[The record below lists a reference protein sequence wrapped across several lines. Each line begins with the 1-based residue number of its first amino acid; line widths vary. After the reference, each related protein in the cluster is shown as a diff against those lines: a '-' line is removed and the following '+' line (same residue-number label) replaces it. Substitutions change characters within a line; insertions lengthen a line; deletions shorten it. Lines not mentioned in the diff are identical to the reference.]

1 MKRILFVAACL
12 SFVACSKGA
21 SSQAAAACAVNQ
33 TNRCSCGGT
42 TEGLQICLP
51 SRIAY
56 GACACSDACANGA
69 DCVAVPDLTGMDM
82 DQVGDI
88 VTDAGLALPDS
99 ADLDGG
105 FTFVEMVAD
114 PPVQVFDGG
123 VVPTQVPAP
132 GVPVKRGTQMQLSV
146 TLPPNQE
153 SLGLP
158 NSHFLV
164 GALNQDTDISAQAY
178 YDTIDPGPF
187 PKRATLDDWKQA
199 NHFFDND
206 EPVIQANAIYV
217 SHADLGFGR
226 HMHVRVNK
234 DKSVAFYV
242 DNYLTG
248 GDAVLGSNYFAT
260 VTMEWSP
267 GPNGKLTDPF
277 FTQFY
282 VYNKKGDRIINPKL
296 DDHGPK
302 NNPSVCLSC
311 HGSNN
316 TDFTYQTNGG
326 NIGARFVPFDVDNL
340 QFPPGADR
348 ASQEASLKALN
359 EAVFST
365 WDPNDPLYAGVERPP
380 VMDMIDAFYGG
391 PGHPSPTFISDTV
404 LPGWDVSQQG
414 HDLYSKVFG
423 KSCVGCHAQREPFRN
438 FSTITKFINEKPL
451 VATRVFEQGV
461 MPLSEKGSRNFWTSY
476 PSQPKILAAFLGV
489 PFKSPGN
496 PVAHITVSHPGN
508 FLTSGVVVTMSGQT
522 SQYGSTYTWTQTGG
536 PTVPLSSAAQDN
548 SIMTFPAPANGATLT
563 FQLVV
568 SLAGKDSAPD
578 VATVSVQG
586 APAPPQNVVA
596 TAGNRSAT
604 LNWLTVSNGGDVIQH
619 STITTQP
626 GGAVAQITGAGTT
639 ATITGLTKGITY
651 TFTIVSTNE
660 IDDSPASAPSNAVT
674 VFTNPDPPGA
684 VSTVRGN
691 GQATLSWS
699 LPADTG
705 GVPIVAYDIT
715 STPSL
720 GAPIHVA
727 ANGSGTQTTTVTG
740 LTNGTSYVFS
750 VVADNGAVSTP
761 TALPAVVPDV
771 QPGSP
776 TGVSAQQTGSTSA
789 TVSWTAPA
797 PNGGTA
803 VTGYRITA
811 TDVATSASLTPI
823 DVPASPTAA
832 TVTGLTANHT
842 YTFAVE
848 ALNGAGAGNNSA
860 SSAAVFMAA
869 TVGAPSA
876 PNTVAAAFDGSQLP
890 GEAAIVTWAA
900 PDNVGNSP
908 ISNYEI
914 TATPAAG
921 GVTPSPV
928 FVSGSTFSMR
938 FGTAAGTTGA
948 AILTG
953 GVSYTFNV
961 SAVNTQGTGPGAA
974 SGAVAIQGR
983 PSAPALGTLTAF
995 AGAVG
1000 GSGSIT
1006 ANWSAPANNGGS
1018 AITNYTASFSGTNVS
1033 AGTALAVNSGALPTR
1048 CTTYSVSVTASNI
1061 WGSTTSASTNHV
1073 NAVTPG
1079 PVSASLSSPNPG
1091 LLNLSWGAVA
1101 ETGCNVTYSVSS
1113 SPTTVFPATTTGTSF
1128 SNASAPSC
1136 GYTTTG
1142 GGGSSSTHCG
1152 RTWTASVQASNALG
1166 AGGIGGTGSIR
1177 PLVSYANDGINAIW
1191 TGNPRI
1197 NCVGCHTTGSGFA
1210 MLLNN
1215 ASATNKANITASFS
1229 TASASTSEIVQC
1241 PQENCNSTHACPTM
1255 NSGFGAGNPFLQG
1268 GSAEITVLTAWIND
1282 GRRD

>member
-33 TNRCSCGGT
+33 TNRCSCGGS

-51 SRIAY
+51 SQIAY
-56 GACACSDACANGA
+56 GECVCSDACSNGG

-105 FTFVEMVAD
+105 FTFIEVVAD
-114 PPVQVFDGG
+114 PPVQVRDGG
-123 VVPTQVPAP
+123 EVPTQVPAP

-187 PKRATLDDWKQA
+187 PKRSTLDDWKDA
-199 NHFFDND
+199 NGFNNIDPND
-206 EPVIQANAIYV
+206 APDLAANAIYV

-226 HMHVRVNK
+226 HMHVRKNK
-234 DKSVAFYV
+234 DGRVAFYV

-248 GDAVLGSNYFAT
+248 GDAVLGNNYFAT

-267 GPNGKLTDPF
+267 GPNGKDTDPF

-282 VYNKKGDRIINPKL
+282 VYNKKGDRIIDPKL

-316 TDFTYQTNGG
+316 TDFTYQSNGG
-326 NIGARFVPFDVDNL
+326 NIGARFIPFDLDNL

-348 ASQEASLKALN
+348 ASQEAAFKTLN
-359 EAVFST
+359 EAVYAT

-391 PGHPSPTFISDTV
+391 VGHPSPTFISDTV

-451 VATRVFEQGV
+451 IATRVFEQGV

-489 PFKSPGN
+489 PFKAPGN

-522 SQYGSTYTWTQTGG
+522 SQYGSSYTWTQTSG
-536 PTVPLSSAAQDN
+536 PTVLLTPAAADN
-548 SIMTFPAPANGATLT
+548 SIMTFPAPANGAALT

-568 SLAGKDSAPD
+568 SLAGKNSAPD
-578 VATVSVQG
+578 VANISVQG
-586 APAPPQNVVA
+586 APAAPSNVVA
-596 TAGNRSAT
+596 TAGNNSAT
-604 LNWLTVSNGGDVIQH
+604 LNWLAVSNGGDVIQH
-619 STITTQP
+619 STITAQP
-626 GGAVAQITGAGTT
+626 GGAVTQITGAGTT
-639 ATITGLTKGITY
+639 ASITGLTAGTAY
-651 TFTIVSTNE
+651 TFTVVSTNE
-660 IDDSPASAPSNAVT
+660 IDDSPASTPSNSVT
-674 VFTNPDPPGA
+674 VFTNPDPPGV

-699 LPADTG
+699 PPGAGHTG
-705 GVPIVAYDIT
+705 GVPIVAYEIT

-727 ANGSGTQTTTVTG
+727 ANGTGTQTTTVTG

-771 QPGSP
+771 QPNSP

-803 VTGYRITA
+803 VTGYRIVT
-811 TDVATSASLTPI
+811 TNVTTSATASI

-832 TVTGLTANHT
+832 TVTGLTPNDT
-842 YTFAVE
+842 YTFAVD

-876 PNTVAAAFDGSQLP
+876 PNTVAATFDSSANP

-908 ISNYEI
+908 ITNYEI
-914 TATPAAG
+914 TASPAAG

-928 FVSGSTFSMR
+928 
-938 FGTAAGTTGA
+938 
-948 AILTG
+948 
-953 GVSYTFNV
+953 
-961 SAVNTQGTGPGAA
+961 
-974 SGAVAIQGR
+974 
-983 PSAPALGTLTAF
+983 
-995 AGAVG
+995 
-1000 GSGSIT
+1000 
-1006 ANWSAPANNGGS
+1006 
-1018 AITNYTASFSGTNVS
+1018 
-1033 AGTALAVNSGALPTR
+1033 
-1048 CTTYSVSVTASNI
+1048 
-1061 WGSTTSASTNHV
+1061 
-1073 NAVTPG
+1073 
-1079 PVSASLSSPNPG
+1079 
-1091 LLNLSWGAVA
+1091 
-1101 ETGCNVTYSVSS
+1101 
-1113 SPTTVFPATTTGTSF
+1113 
-1128 SNASAPSC
+1128 
-1136 GYTTTG
+1136 
-1142 GGGSSSTHCG
+1142 
-1152 RTWTASVQASNALG
+1152 
-1166 AGGIGGTGSIR
+1166 
-1177 PLVSYANDGINAIW
+1177 
-1191 TGNPRI
+1191 
-1197 NCVGCHTTGSGFA
+1197 
-1210 MLLNN
+1210 
-1215 ASATNKANITASFS
+1215 
-1229 TASASTSEIVQC
+1229 
-1241 PQENCNSTHACPTM
+1241 
-1255 NSGFGAGNPFLQG
+1255 
-1268 GSAEITVLTAWIND
+1268 
-1282 GRRD
+1282 